1 VAAASRNGAQQP
13 QCRRRGGQTGSLLA
27 AASSVMA
34 DRPRS
39 IYNNPKKKDRR
50 KKLRN
55 EGTAAEAI
63 LWTYLQKRQVL
74 GKRFRRQYS
83 IGPYVVDFYCP
94 ECSLIVELDGA
105 RHFSILREDYE
116 EERTRYLQKKNLQIL
131 RFENR
136 VLRENAESVLETI
149 REAIRKFNESH

>member
-1 VAAASRNGAQQP
+1 
-13 QCRRRGGQTGSLLA
+13 
-27 AASSVMA
+27 MA

-50 KKLRN
+50 KELRN
-55 EGTAAEAI
+55 EGTAAEAV
-63 LWTYLQKRQVL
+63 LWTYLQKRQLL
-74 GKRFRRQYS
+74 GKKFRRQYS

-105 RHFSILREDYE
+105 SHFSILREDYE
-116 EERTRYLQKKNLQIL
+116 AERSRYLQKQNVQIL

-136 VLRENAESVLETI
+136 ILRENAESVLETI
-149 REAIRKFNESH
+149 RETIRKIQQGD